1 MNNILQKSPL
11 DVFNLSQNYDWNQLK
26 QSFKTLAIHTHPDKG
41 GNKHVFDHVT
51 KCFKILAKKLKYKEN
66 NKTHQELKELHKY
79 DDNTLSYN
87 RPNINPNDFNSQ
99 FNKLFSENHF
109 VDEDSQFGYGDE
121 MDKSTS
127 IRKDFTIENVF
138 HKKDVSNETF
148 NQTFNKIVPSSSVI
162 KYKEPEAM
170 YSIKN
175 IHYTELGKQTD
186 DYSGKSGNIQYT
198 DYRIAHSESRTPTI
212 DNRKKVFKSIKEYQ
226 QYSDKFIKKEPTK
239 HEIDYQINKENKE
252 KILEEQRLK
261 NIEERDQR
269 ILQHY
274 QKVSK
279 LFLT

>member
-41 GNKHVFDHVT
+41 GDKQVFNHVT
-51 KCFKILAKKLKYKEN
+51 NCFKILAKKLKYKEN

-79 DDNTLSYN
+79 DEPTAYTK
-87 RPNINPNDFNSQ
+87 PNINSNNFNSQ
-99 FNKLFSENHF
+99 FNKIFTENHF
-109 VDEDSQFGYGDE
+109 VDEDSEFGYGNE

-127 IRKDFTIENVF
+127 IRKDFKIQNIF
-138 HKKDVSNETF
+138 DKKNISNETF
-148 NQTFNKIVPSSSVI
+148 NQTFDKIVPSSSVI
-162 KYKEPEAM
+162 KYTEPEAM

-175 IHYTELGKQTD
+175 IHYTELGKKTE

-198 DYRIAHSESRTPTI
+198 DYRIAHSESRIPTT
-212 DNRKKVFKSIKEYQ
+212 DNKRKQFKSIKEYQ

-239 HEIDYQINKENKE
+239 HEINHQLKKENKE
-252 KILEEQRLK
+252 KMLEEQRLK
-261 NIEERDQR
+261 NIEERDNK

-274 QKVSK
+274 QKISK